1 MKRIAV
7 VGSGISGLSAAY
19 TLQKKYDITLFESE
33 SRLGGHT
40 HTVRVPDDRGKEY
53 DVDTGFIV
61 LNDCNYPVL
70 HELFE
75 RWGVKVRWSDMS
87 FSFFD
92 PGEPFFYAGT
102 TLFGLF
108 AQTKNITSLR
118 FYSFLY
124 EVFRFCRDAISYLD
138 AGRTDNG
145 IGESRGLLDDI
156 TLGEFI
162 LEGRYSEDMIDC
174 YLLPMGSA
182 IWSVPTAQMKDFPA
196 ETFFRFFR
204 NHGLLSLVNRPRWQ
218 TVVGGSSA
226 YLSKFM
232 DNFKGTIRL
241 SCPVKNIIR
250 DTSGV
255 KLQFLENG
263 SEQAEMS
270 FDEVVIACHAN
281 QALSLLEKPSVRE
294 EELLSPWEYQNNEVI
309 LHTDTSILPPSKHAW
324 ASWNYSGRK
333 VGSEESSPATLTY
346 YMNLLQGLKSDTNF
360 LVTLNEYQKID
371 ASKILRTF
379 TYSHPVFSNVA
390 IKSQASLSEIQ
401 GVDNTYYCGSYF
413 GNGFHEDGARS
424 GVQLG
429 LLKGIPL

>member
-19 TLQKKYDITLFESE
+19 TLQKKYDITLFEAE
-33 SRLGGHT
+33 NRLGGHT
-40 HTVRVPDDRGKEY
+40 HTVRVPDDSGREF

-92 PGEPFFYAGT
+92 PVEPFYYAGT
-102 TLFGLF
+102 TLLGLF
-108 AQTKNITSLR
+108 AQTKNITSPR

-124 EVFRFCRDAISYLD
+124 EVYRFCRDAISYLD
-138 AGRTDNG
+138 AGSTDNG
-145 IGESRGLLDDI
+145 LGESRGLLDDI

-162 LEGRYSEDMIDC
+162 LERRYSKDMIDC

-182 IWSVPTAQMKDFPA
+182 IWSVPTAQMKAFPA

-226 YLSKFM
+226 YLSKFR
-232 DNFKGTIRL
+232 DKFKGTIRL
-241 SCPVKNIIR
+241 ACPVKNVIR
-250 DTSGV
+250 EASGV
-255 KLQFLENG
+255 RVQFLENG
-263 SEQAEMS
+263 TEHTEMS
-270 FDEVVIACHAN
+270 FDEVVLACHAN
-281 QALSLLEKPSVRE
+281 QALSLFEEPSERE
-294 EELLSPWEYQNNEVI
+294 VELLSPWEYQNNEVI
-309 LHTDTSILPPSKHAW
+309 LHTDTSILPPNKHAW
-324 ASWNYSGRK
+324 ASWNYSGRRLAN
-333 VGSEESSPATLTY
+333 EESSPATLTY
-346 YMNLLQGLKSDTNF
+346 YMNLLQGLESKTNF
-360 LVTLNEYQKID
+360 LVTLNESKKID
-371 ASKILRTF
+371 PSKILRTF
-379 TYSHPVFSNVA
+379 NYSHPVFSNDA
-390 IKSQASLSEIQ
+390 IKSQARLFELQ
-401 GVDNTYYCGSYF
+401 GVGNTYFCGSYF

-424 GVQLG
+424 GVQLSF
-429 LLKGIPL
+429 LKGVSL